1 MTDSTLQNT
10 KKGNSVVVLNL
21 PEGEMKS
28 QFIRLGITEGS
39 TIKIYERLPGGTVV
53 ITKNRQEIAVG
64 SDLAK
69 KIKVIV
75 E

>member
-1 MTDSTLQNT
+1 MTDYTLNNT
-10 KKGNSVVVLNL
+10 KKGNSIIVINL
-21 PEGEMKS
+21 PEGELKS

-39 TIKIYERLPGGTVV
+39 IVRVYERLPGGTVV
-53 ITKNRQEIAVG
+53 LQKNRQEIAVG

-75 E
+75 Q

>member
-10 KKGNSVVVLNL
+10 KKGNSVIVLNL
-21 PEGEMKS
+21 PDGEMKS

-64 SDLAK
+64 SELAK